1 MSSADPKPSGRYAQ
15 CRVHLTLY
23 RAGGQAEE
31 LTLEQVPES
40 LAQGEL
46 LWADVCGDD
55 PERVREAALRLG
67 LSNTLIRRMLDG
79 ALHPWIDSDGRQF
92 AVQAISAVHEGEL
105 DFRGVPLR
113 LAAGP
118 NVVLTVHPEPLRF
131 IDELRERE
139 GRRSRVGTL
148 TADSFVASLLDWHL
162 DTYFD
167 AASDF
172 ERRVER
178 LEESILK
185 DHQAQGVRDLRR
197 LRRGASRLRR
207 MLAPHR
213 TLFSSMARPD
223 FRPDADEV
231 SEKHYR
237 HLADHYERAMDVI
250 ENAREMVI
258 GSFELFSNQVA
269 LATNATM
276 RVLTFIT
283 VVIGC
288 QTVIAG
294 VLGMNFDAPFFDT
307 QAVGFWA
314 AVGGM
319 AAVSLVAF
327 VLGRTWR
334 WL

>member
-1 MSSADPKPSGRYAQ
+1 MSSAEPKPNCRYAQ
-15 CRVHLTLY
+15 CRVRLTLY
-23 RAGGQAEE
+23 RDGAQAEE
-31 LTLEQVPES
+31 LTLEQVPDS
-40 LAQGEL
+40 LADGEL
-46 LWADVCGDD
+46 LWAEVQGDD
-55 PERVREAALRLG
+55 RERIREVAQRLG
-67 LSNTLIRRMLDG
+67 LSKALLRRMLDG
-79 ALHPWIDSDGRQF
+79 GLHPWIDSDGRQF
-92 AVQAISAVHEGEL
+92 AAQAISAVHEGEL

-118 NVVLTVHPEPLRF
+118 NVVLTVHPEPLPF
-131 IDELRERE
+131 IDGLRERE

-162 DTYFD
+162 DTYFH

-172 ERRVER
+172 ERHVER

-185 DHQAQGVRDLRR
+185 DHKAQSVRDLRR

-223 FRPDADEV
+223 FRPDADAT

-269 LATNATM
+269 LETHSTM

-283 VVIGC
+283 VIIGC

-294 VLGMNFDAPFFDT
+294 VLGMNFDAPFFAT
-307 QAVGFWA
+307 QAMGFWI

-319 AAVSLVAF
+319 VAVSLIAF
-327 VLGRTWR
+327 ALGRMRR